1 MEIKNRLDKD
11 IFDFSSHKLESIY
24 NTISVGIFR
33 IRMTHTEVELL
44 SVNPAVGEIF
54 DMNGFE
60 EFSDHWS
67 CDGVVDTVVAE
78 DYHLVDEGYR
88 RLWGEDS
95 NSSVVRYVIKDG
107 SIRYLKVSNTVVSRT
122 DDELLIQQEI
132 ANVTDNHKLIEKNE
146 EIFRQQELMNNVYE
160 TLPNGILR
168 LYADVPDE
176 LIMIN
181 PAGLK
186 LLGAS
191 DIKDLERMR
200 GNGQILGAIVDEDV
214 KRLQARAKL
223 KLKKQW
229 DSFTME
235 CRLGGDNERILS
247 INTTLI
253 TPAGKRPII
262 QMICQDVTEEKSRQK
277 RREQYRRER
286 YLNQMFGVITS
297 DTKEA
302 YVLLSDDGRAVE
314 FVSKN
319 LKRLT
324 GISDTDIREDMSV
337 IFGEEEIN
345 AISDVTHSEPLTR
358 EIMRIHG
365 NTGEECWVKDTFY
378 RITLEKAEK
387 ILVVISDR
395 TEELRV
401 KQTLEDALENARIA
415 NRAKTDF
422 LFDMSHDIRTPM
434 TAISGLITLLQNDI
448 NDPQKAK
455 KHLDQLEVSGRHMLE
470 LLNNILDM
478 SRIESGK
485 TVLNAEPFDIQKA
498 LDEVKTV
505 YLNQADMKGIKV
517 YEETE
522 FESDTYIGDAVR
534 LKKILLNLLS
544 NAVKYTQSGGTVSLY
559 AKSRGVNQSGYDTIR
574 FVVKDTGIGMS
585 PEFVE
590 KLFVPFER
598 ETNSTT
604 SGILGTG
611 LGMSI
616 VKNLVELM
624 GGTVRVESKQGEGS
638 AFTVDIPM
646 KPVKKAE
653 SAAPAE
659 KETRTSIEGLNL
671 LIAEDNDM
679 NAEILVT
686 LLEMQGAKCTR
697 AENGRV
703 AVDLFEASE
712 ENEYDVILMDIQM
725 PVMNGYEASKAIRS
739 GNHPN
744 AKTVPIAAMTANAF
758 DEDVSNSIEAGMNAH
773 ISKPIKM
780 ANVKAT
786 ICEIVK

>member
-1 MEIKNRLDKD
+1 MEIKKSLDKD

-33 IRMTHTEVELL
+33 IRMTHTEVKLL
-44 SVNPAVGEIF
+44 SVNPAVCEIF
-54 DMNGFE
+54 DINGFE
-60 EFSDHWS
+60 EFSGHWS
-67 CDGVVDTVVAE
+67 CDGVVDTVIAE

-88 RLWGEDS
+88 RLWCEDS
-95 NSSVVRYVIKDG
+95 NSNVVRYVIKDG
-107 SIRYLKVSNTVVSRT
+107 SVRYLKVSNTVVSRAE
-122 DDELLIQQEI
+122 DELLIQQEI
-132 ANVTDNHKLIEKNE
+132 ANVTDNYKLIEKNE

-160 TLPNGILR
+160 TLPSGILR
-168 LYADVPDE
+168 LYADVPDGI
-176 LIMIN
+176 IMIN

-186 LLGAS
+186 LLGAA
-191 DIKDLERMR
+191 DMEEFEKMR
-200 GNGQILGAIVDEDV
+200 RSGRLSGIIVDEEV

-229 DSFTME
+229 DSFSME
-235 CRLGGDNERILS
+235 CRLGGENERILNV
-247 INTTLI
+247 NTTLI
-253 TPAGKRPII
+253 TPADKRPII
-262 QMICQDVTEEKSRQK
+262 QMICQDVTDEKSRQK

-297 DTKEA
+297 DTKDA
-302 YVLLSDDGRAVE
+302 YVLLSADGSEVE

-337 IFGEEEIN
+337 ILGEDEIKV
-345 AISDVTHSEPLTR
+345 ISKVTHSNPIAI
-358 EIMRIHG
+358 EIKRIHAT
-365 NTGEECWVKDTFY
+365 TGDECWFKDTFY
-378 RITLEKAEK
+378 RIVLEMEEK
-387 ILVVISDR
+387 VLVVISDR

-401 KQTLEDALENARIA
+401 KQTLEDALENARVA
-415 NRAKTDF
+415 NRAKTNF

-434 TAISGLITLLQNDI
+434 TAISGLITLLQKDI
-448 NDPQKAK
+448 NEPEKAK

-505 YLNQADMKGIKV
+505 YLNQADMKGIRV

-522 FESDTYIGDAVR
+522 FHSEAYVGDAVR

-544 NAVKYTQSGGTVSLY
+544 NAVKYTPTGGCVSLY

-616 VKNLVELM
+616 VKNLVDLM

-646 KPVKKAE
+646 KPVKRTKETAT
-653 SAAPAE
+653 AE
-659 KETRTSIEGLNL
+659 KESRTSIEGLNIL
-671 LIAEDNDM
+671 VAEDNDM

-686 LLEMQGAKCTR
+686 LLEMEGAKCTR

-703 AVDLFEASE
+703 AVQLFEASA

-725 PVMNGYEASKAIRS
+725 PVMNGYEAVKAIRS
-739 GNHPN
+739 CGHPN
-744 AKTVPIAAMTANAF
+744 AKAVPIAAMTANAF
-758 DEDVSNSIEAGMNAH
+758 DEDVGNSIEAGMNAH
-773 ISKPIKM
+773 ISKPINM